1 MATLHPF
8 EGELLTINE
17 IAARYTACSIETV
30 RRMVKE
36 GGKSIADFN
45 AYTAKAAAA
54 KRKGSVKGSE
64 VLEKRLGLHIPQSR

>member
-17 IAARYTACSIETV
+17 IASRYTACSVETV
-30 RRMVKE
+30 RKMVKA
-36 GGKSIADFN
+36 GGKSVTDFN
-45 AYTAKAAAA
+45 AYTAAAAAA

-64 VLEKRLGLHIPQSR
+64 VLEKRLGLRIPQPR